1 MRFFHK
7 YRDFTSPHTMPF
19 VFLADFFLLLV
30 GEVVLDVEQ
39 LPDSLGGLALEHA
52 CDGFAG
58 HNEKTLDMSK

>member
-1 MRFFHK
+1 
-7 YRDFTSPHTMPF
+7 MPF